1 MFIVYLFIQDA
12 IEESAVSFDMSDLGL
27 LVSFVKTVIRPKAKA
42 IGLLNTEIDNLGA
55 KIVRAWLATVPDDGD
70 GEMGEVIVKVVEG
83 GGCEEVAIVEGL
95 LCPHETTFDRE
106 FPDIEGIECTIDL
119 IVLLENEAYHDLL
132 QAR

>member
-1 MFIVYLFIQDA
+1 
-12 IEESAVSFDMSDLGL
+12 MSDLGL

-106 FPDIEGIECTIDL
+106 FPDIEGIERCTTAGSGRANVRSTSL
-119 IVLLENEAYHDLL
+119 GGFTLALTSCT
-132 QAR
+132 